1 MNITMPPAA
10 AEHVPTVYRPQRK
23 IRVLNSHEPFL
34 MAYDAAIGATKKISH
49 SLLDAVPRCSLG
61 QINLLFEVGGQYR
74 RNL

>member
-23 IRVLNSHEPFL
+23 IRVLTSTSLFDGH
-34 MAYDAAIGATKKISH
+34 DAAINNEDIFDP
-49 SLLDAVPRCSLG
+49 LLDAVPRCSLG